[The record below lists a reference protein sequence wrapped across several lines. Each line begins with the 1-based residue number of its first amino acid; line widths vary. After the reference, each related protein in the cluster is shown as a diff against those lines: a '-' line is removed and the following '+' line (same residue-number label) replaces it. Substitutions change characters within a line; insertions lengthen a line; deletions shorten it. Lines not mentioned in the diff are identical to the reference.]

1 MFTVHASTICSCVSI
16 EYVNLHCQ
24 QKYRQLYLLVI
35 NCILG
40 WRCKSTWVSKFSWE
54 GNVCVE
60 RRIGFQH
67 LFESSIWNAAQ
78 QLAPRKFVITTSW
91 KLTVP
96 SNTSHLTHQRHHT
109 YPITTIQ
116 WKKKQKKE
124 WQHANKLVK
133 FMKFNCHC
141 ESLLLYWDNFLKPAF
156 IVIIGGQRWPNI
168 VIICNPWVLYHQC
181 TLKNAVRPPQA
192 I

>member
-1 MFTVHASTICSCVSI
+1 LCNWIIQSFLLICNCCLEGAYFWYYVNILEIWYFKSFLFPSRIWPCFMFTVHASTICSCVSI

-96 SNTSHLTHQRHHT
+96 SNTSHLTH
-109 YPITTIQ
+109 
-116 WKKKQKKE
+116 
-124 WQHANKLVK
+124 
-133 FMKFNCHC
+133 
-141 ESLLLYWDNFLKPAF
+141 
-156 IVIIGGQRWPNI
+156 
-168 VIICNPWVLYHQC
+168 
-181 TLKNAVRPPQA
+181 
-192 I
+192 